1 MLLALDFEV
10 ASDILKAVLLPT
22 EIDLTILCR
31 CSRNKNNTKVVIV
44 KRGSYTLEK

>member
-22 EIDLTILCR
+22 EIDLTQYFA
-31 CSRNKNNTKVVIV
+31 VVVGI
-44 KRGSYTLEK
+44 KITLR